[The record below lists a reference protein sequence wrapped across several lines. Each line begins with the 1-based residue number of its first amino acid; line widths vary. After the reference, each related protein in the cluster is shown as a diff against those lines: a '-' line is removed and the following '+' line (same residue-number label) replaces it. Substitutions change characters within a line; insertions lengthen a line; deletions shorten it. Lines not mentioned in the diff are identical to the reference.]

1 MREGD
6 YLMARKRI
14 DKDFE
19 VSIVNNL
26 HGGFFYSSPNGDFI
40 IDMENHG
47 DEDYVSFGDLKSM
60 MSRNRKFLIDL
71 YIVINDVVG
80 DEYTLEEVVTSLKL
94 KDSYDELLSLSD
106 EKLSEVD
113 YIDIE
118 NVADFVREV
127 ETEKIAKILGNKKS
141 KLRLTIA
148 DAVTAMHREGELSD
162 YNIMKVV
169 AEKLG
174 HEDVQSFW
182 SDIEASNG

>member
-1 MREGD
+1 
-6 YLMARKRI
+6 MARKRI

-40 IDMENHG
+40 IDMENYG

-60 MSRNRKFLIDL
+60 MSRNRKFLVNL
-71 YIVINDVVG
+71 YLVITDVVG
-80 DEYTLEEVVTSLKL
+80 DEYTLEEVISSLKL

-113 YIDIE
+113 FIDIE
-118 NVADFVREV
+118 NVSDFVREA
-127 ETEKIAKILGNKKS
+127 EPEKIAKILENRKS

-148 DAVTAMHREGELSD
+148 DVATDMYREGDLSD

-169 AEKLG
+169 SEKLG

-182 SDIEASNG
+182 ADIEASNA